1 MKKTLLKQLPFLFI
15 SGLSCMTS
23 VYAGSTPP
31 LSIVAQETVQNML
44 PNTTQ
49 KISYTIKNNVPVAPV
64 MLNIDPSRTMLT
76 PASPFSTWQIT
87 DDCVYNGRNHYVPPN
102 GQCNVS
108 VTINSSSTAA
118 HIQQN
123 LIINYGPTFQTISPA
138 PVLSFDISGSATGF
152 FFTGQPAGNNMVV
165 NTNQNLSWT
174 VKNTTANNII
184 INNATINYT
193 VVSPLIAPPVFINDC
208 GSVVTAGGGTCNI
221 STPLQALSTAG
232 VVNQYLAIP
241 FDSGKVLVAD
251 QPTNFSILSTASTRT
266 FTFENLCPYD
276 VWLAFVGGGQI
287 NGCVTNTDCDNKPN
301 VIPGTFACDPTA
313 NAGAGI
319 CNWKNPTPPA
329 GDYKVA
335 ANGGTKN
342 VTLIEN
348 VYPLSATQNLVWSG
362 VIGGR
367 TSCTSSG
374 CSTGDCGG
382 GQGACPVGKGLN
394 QPAQQA
400 EPTFQQESDFYD
412 ITGINGINIPMSI
425 EPQGVTRDSS
435 NPYTCG
441 APGITTDQSST
452 TLPVQTIGACT
463 WDFAPPSNNYI
474 WVANGGAP
482 CATNNQCNQA
492 GGEACGLSQAN
503 IVGNSAQTTCGI
515 FEGYWTANQVCGI
528 NSNYSQAPYF
538 CTNPA
543 TNGTFTN
550 MYQCS
555 GTGYSESCY
564 NSSNST
570 TCCGCQ
576 NWQNVAGY
584 NIVLPTDPAIVP
596 QCNNPG
602 NGSSN
607 ATWIANAL
615 PTLDWYKAA
624 CPPFYVYPFDDKSS
638 TFSCTNNP
646 GGVNSTSYKIT
657 YCPNSQSGAPQGVTP
672 NP

>member
-1 MKKTLLKQLPFLFI
+1 ML
-15 SGLSCMTS
+15 GLCGMTS
-23 VYAGSTPP
+23 AYAGSTPP
-31 LSIVAQETVQNML
+31 LSLIAQETVQNMF

-49 KISYTIKNNVPVAPV
+49 TITYTIKNNVPVAPV
-64 MLNIDPSRTMLT
+64 MLNISPSRTMLT
-76 PASPFSTWQIT
+76 PASPFTTWQIT
-87 DDCVYNGRNHYVPPN
+87 DDCVYKGMNHYVPPN
-102 GQCNVS
+102 GLCHVM
-108 VTINSSSTAA
+108 VTIKASSTAA

-123 LIINYGPTFQTISPA
+123 LMINYGPTYQTIAPA
-138 PVLSFDISGSATGF
+138 PVLSFDISNSATGF
-152 FFTGQPAGNNMVV
+152 FFTIQPAGNNMVV
-165 NTNQNLSWT
+165 NTTQYLSWT
-174 VKNTTANNII
+174 VQNTTASNITL
-184 INNATINYT
+184 NNAGINFT
-193 VVSPLIAPPVFINDC
+193 VASPLIAPPTFTNDC
-208 GSVVTAGGGTCNI
+208 GNIVTAGGGICTI
-221 STPLQALSTAG
+221 STTIQALSTVG
-232 VVNQYLAIP
+232 EVNQYLSVP
-241 FDSGKVLVAD
+241 YDSGKTLIGD
-251 QPTNFSILSTASTRT
+251 QSTNFAIRSTAGTRT
-266 FTFENLCPYD
+266 FMFENQCPYD

-287 NGCVTNTDCDNKPN
+287 NGCATNTDCDNKPN

-319 CNWKNPTPPA
+319 CNWKNPTPTG
-329 GDYKVA
+329 GDYRVP

-348 VYPLSATQNLVWSG
+348 VYTLSPTQHLVWSG

-374 CSTGDCGG
+374 CSTADCGG
-382 GQGACPVGKGLN
+382 GQGACPVGQGLN

-425 EPQGVTRDSS
+425 EPQGVTRDAV

-441 APGITTDQSST
+441 APGIGADQMGT
-452 TLPVQTIGACT
+452 GGTIGGCT
-463 WDFAPPSNNYI
+463 WDFAPPSNNFI
-474 WVANGGAP
+474 WVANGGGT
-482 CATNNQCNQA
+482 CAVNTDCNEA

-503 IVGNSAQTTCGI
+503 ISLNSAQKTCGI
-515 FEGYWTANQVCGI
+515 FEGYWTADQVCGI
-528 NSNYSQAPYF
+528 NSGYSQAPYF
-538 CTNPA
+538 CTNAA

-555 GTGYSESCY
+555 GTGYNQSCY

-576 NWQNVAGY
+576 NWQEAPT
-584 NIVLPTDPAIVP
+584 NISLPAAPIVP
-596 QCNNPG
+596 QCNASG
-602 NGSSN
+602 NNSSN
-607 ATWIANAL
+607 AVWIANAL
-615 PTLDWYKAA
+615 PTLGWYKAA

-646 GGVNSTSYKIT
+646 SGINSTNYKIT
-657 YCPNSQSGAPQGVTP
+657 YCPGGKSGAPTGVTP